1 MRKTL
6 IALSAVAVV
15 ALVQAQQIPPSPIF
29 VPKTDNITIKYD
41 EKIAKNVSSSIFR
54 VFQKLGRQAIRT
66 VNYGVDD
73 VRQGLQDAY
82 KNTWGKMI
90 IEYGKT
96 VAPIFRASGDLI
108 EEFNV
113 NPTCNQT
120 CAITCFKP
128 NMVYGYGPQYE
139 WTLGFERSCFE
150 KKCGCKFSIEAKM
163 NTTQG
168 KKEID
173 GKVKKLSD
181 SFDNLNNKV
190 VKIENEAEFIIN

>member
-1 MRKTL
+1 
-6 IALSAVAVV
+6 
-15 ALVQAQQIPPSPIF
+15 
-29 VPKTDNITIKYD
+29 
-41 EKIAKNVSSSIFR
+41 
-54 VFQKLGRQAIRT
+54 
-66 VNYGVDD
+66 
-73 VRQGLQDAY
+73 
-82 KNTWGKMI
+82 MI
-90 IEYGKT
+90 IDYGKT
-96 VAPIFRASGDLI
+96 VAPIYRAYGDLI

-128 NMVYGYGPQYE
+128 SRLSYGMGSYD